1 MEKDL
6 SRKQK
11 QITKIK
17 QIKKHIQQ
25 KILESLVYLKRLKKQ
40 QVGVPKI
47 KEQVNKQKKKKKKKV
62 KRVMEKN
69 SQQSIIVGY
78 HYPCI
83 DGVFSALNCFLS
95 LKLYNQFNKD
105 LMERLLS
112 EDFEDCY
119 FNGFNQKSKD
129 QNDKTA
135 SEKVQSE
142 VKEEQKQSQQEI
154 SELSEDVNQLKQRLQ
169 LHSED
174 LKGYLYSDSFKPMKF
189 VPSKIQQDSTEQGNV
204 YLKFKTVDKANSVL
218 ILLDYYGQS
227 AENLQKFCDQYKK
240 VIVIDHHI
248 TLISTLEQIVQNQ
261 NQLNQESTQNSE
273 QDKNQ
278 LDDQQKESKD
288 QNDYCIPI
296 HLSKAIKN
304 IFPNLNIIYNRRMS
318 GASLTFDFFTKL
330 FNYKDYLN
338 DQLYEHIK
346 EISKM
351 VEIYDTKFEQNRRAE
366 AFVANVISSQYELN
380 ARSNYFIFSK
390 LVNCYIE
397 GHVKLGEGILNSLE
411 KQANNLVKQKFIVH
425 IGGKYNTIAKCYAV
439 ISSNLSITNQTAHK
453 LAELSL
459 KDGMDNVGCFIIQD
473 KSKSKI
479 KVSLRSDNDPSKEQK
494 CHIIAQSFNG
504 GGHPSAASFF
514 TTFSQVKSWR

>member
-1 MEKDL
+1 MDKDL

-25 KILESLVYLKRLKKQ
+25 KILESLIYLKRLKKQ
-40 QVGVPKI
+40 QVGISEKQ
-47 KEQVNKQKKKKKKKV
+47 EQVNKHKKKKKKKAEEA
-62 KRVMEKN
+62 MEKN
-69 SQQSIIVGY
+69 SQQNIIVGY

-105 LMERLLS
+105 LMDRLIS
-112 EDFEDCY
+112 EDFETCY
-119 FNGFNQKSKD
+119 FNGINQTNQQQINMVANENVSNEN
-129 QNDKTA
+129 Q
-135 SEKVQSE
+135 
-142 VKEEQKQSQQEI
+142 EEQKQSQKES
-154 SELSEDVNQLKQRLQ
+154 SELPEDVNQLKQRLQ

-174 LKGYLYSDSFKPMKF
+174 LKGYLYSDSFKLMKF

-204 YLKFKTVDKANSVL
+204 YLRFKTVDIANSVL

-227 AENLQKFCDQYKK
+227 AQNLQKFCEQYKK

-248 TLISTLEQIVQNQ
+248 TIISTLEEIVQNHS
-261 NQLNQESTQNSE
+261 QLNKDLTQNEE
-273 QDKNQ
+273 QNVNKV
-278 LDDQQKESKD
+278 DDQQEKSKD
-288 QNDYCIPI
+288 QNDYFIPT
-296 HLSKAIKN
+296 HLSKAVKN
-304 IFPNLNIIYNRRMS
+304 ILPNLQIIYNRRMS
-318 GASLTFDFFTKL
+318 GASLTFDFFTKF

-338 DQLYEHIK
+338 EQVYEHIK

-390 LVNCYIE
+390 LINCYIE
-397 GHVKLGEGILNSLE
+397 GHIQLGERILNSLE
-411 KQANNLVKQKFIVH
+411 KQANNLIKQKFIVH
-425 IGGKYNTIAKCYAV
+425 IGGKYNTLAKCYAV
-439 ISSNLSITNQTAHK
+439 MSSNLSITNQTAHQ
-453 LAELSL
+453 LALISL
-459 KDGMDNVGCFIIQD
+459 KDGMDNIGCFIISD
-473 KSKSKI
+473 KSKSQI
-479 KVSLRSDNDPSKEQK
+479 KVSLRSDNDLSKEQK
-494 CHIIAQSFNG
+494 CHIIAQHFNG

-514 TTFSQVKSWR
+514 TTFSQIKSWR

>member
-1 MEKDL
+1 
-6 SRKQK
+6 
-11 QITKIK
+11 
-17 QIKKHIQQ
+17 
-25 KILESLVYLKRLKKQ
+25 
-40 QVGVPKI
+40 
-47 KEQVNKQKKKKKKKV
+47 
-62 KRVMEKN
+62 MEKN
-69 SQQSIIVGY
+69 IQQSIIVGY

-105 LMERLLS
+105 LMERLLN
-112 EDFEDCY
+112 EDFETYY
-119 FNGFNQKSKD
+119 FNGVNQKLQE
-129 QNDKTA
+129 QNDLVGNQ
-135 SEKVQSE
+135 KVE
-142 VKEEQKQSQQEI
+142 NEIKEEQKQSIQEG

-174 LKGYLYSDSFKPMKF
+174 LKGYLYSDSFQLMKF

-227 AENLQKFCDQYKK
+227 AKNLQKFCDQYKK

-248 TLISTLEQIVQNQ
+248 TIISTLEQIVQNHD
-261 NQLNQESTQNSE
+261 QLNKDSIQISGENLTKADEQQEE
-273 QDKNQ
+273 QKNQ
-278 LDDQQKESKD
+278 
-288 QNDYCIPI
+288 NDIFIPA

-304 IFPNLNIIYNRRMS
+304 IFPNLQIIFNRRMS
-318 GASLTFDFFTKL
+318 GASLTFDFFIKL

-338 DQLYEHIK
+338 DQLFEHLK
-346 EISKM
+346 EISKI

-366 AFVANVISSQYELN
+366 AFVANLISSQYELN

-397 GHVKLGEGILNSLE
+397 GHIKLGEGILSSLE

-425 IGGKYNTIAKCYAV
+425 IGGKYNTLAKCYAV
-439 ISSNLSITNQTAHK
+439 MSSNLSITNQTAHK
-453 LAELSL
+453 LAEMSF
-459 KDGMDNVGCFIIQD
+459 KDGMDNVGCFIIQN
-473 KSKSKI
+473 KSKSQI

-494 CHIIAQSFNG
+494 CHIIAQHFNG

-514 TTFSQVKSWR
+514 TTFSSIKSWR